1 MLSKSW
7 WDLQYPS
14 VLKGLI
20 SFSHEG
26 ILMSRNGFDA
36 IYVAHVYDT
45 IEGAKIPTLV
55 LG

>member
-14 VLKGLI
+14 VLKRLI

-26 ILMSRNGFDA
+26 ILLSRNGFDA
-36 IYVAHVYDT
+36 IYVAHMCDT
-45 IEGAKIPTLV
+45 IEGAKIPPLV
-55 LG
+55 

>member
-20 SFSHEG
+20 SFSHEDV
-26 ILMSRNGFDA
+26 LLSRNGFDA
-36 IYVAHVYDT
+36 IYVAHVCDT
-45 IEGAKIPTLV
+45 REGEKIPLLV
-55 LG
+55 